1 MMLKIVVEGTVGA
14 GKTSLVEILEKCM
27 GMTGFYEMADPAADE
42 ILQKYYTDKHRW
54 CLTMELFFLH
64 KRFLQIREANEVE
77 NAVMDRSMVGDFVFV
92 KMQKDSGFLEEME
105 YELYNSFYQTMSKII
120 PTPKLTIYIYCCVDT
135 TLKRIRKR
143 GRIYEMEVEKEYWRK
158 LNSYYDEEF
167 LLKPKKNM
175 LIINGDEIDFVE
187 NDQDRETVLTAV
199 EKTLDREGVYFL
211 SKKGMK
217 RYRVDSKEQC
227 ELI

>member
-1 MMLKIVVEGTVGA
+1 MMLEIVVEGTVGA
-14 GKTSLVEILEKCM
+14 GKTSLVEILEKGM

-42 ILQKYYTDKHRW
+42 ILQKYYTDKRRW

-64 KRFLQIREANEVE
+64 KRFLQIKEASKVE
-77 NAVMDRSMVGDFVFV
+77 NAVMDRSMIGDFVFV

-105 YELYNSFYQTMSKII
+105 YELYNSFYQTMSKIT
-120 PTPKLTIYIYCCVDT
+120 PTPKLTI
-135 TLKRIRKR
+135 
-143 GRIYEMEVEKEYWRK
+143 WRR
-158 LNSYYDEEF
+158 LNAYYDEEF

-187 NDQDRETVLTAV
+187 SDQDRETVLSAI
-199 EKTLDREGVYFL
+199 EKALNQEGVYVL
-211 SKKGMK
+211 SKQGMK
-217 RYRVDSKEQC
+217 RYTANSKELL

>member
-1 MMLKIVVEGTVGA
+1 MMLEIVVEGTVGA
-14 GKTSLVEILEKCM
+14 GKTSLVEILEKGM
-27 GMTGFYEMADPAADE
+27 GMTGFYEMADPTADE
-42 ILQKYYTDKHRW
+42 ILQKYYTDKRRW

-64 KRFLQIREANEVE
+64 KRFLQIKEASKVE
-77 NAVMDRSMVGDFVFV
+77 NAVMDRSMIGDFVFV

-105 YELYNSFYQTMSKII
+105 YELYNSFYQTMSKIT
-120 PTPKLTIYIYCCVDT
+120 PTPKLTIYIYCCVST

-143 GRIYEMEVEKEYWRK
+143 GRIYEMEVEKEYWRR
-158 LNSYYDEEF
+158 LNAYYDEEF

-187 NDQDRETVLTAV
+187 SDQDRETVLSAI
-199 EKTLDREGVYFL
+199 EKALNQEGVYVL
-211 SKKGMK
+211 SKQGVK
-217 RYRVDSKEQC
+217 RYTANSKELL